1 MQIFFDLLASV
12 LIAVMAGLGI
22 GGGGLLIIYL
32 TLIKQMPQLPA
43 QGINLL
49 FFLCAA
55 ASSLI
60 IHFKQK
66 RIDYKLLLLLA
77 PLGVLGSIFGSYVAA
92 RAAPLLIRKIF
103 AGLLIVSGIIE
114 LCKRGKNSSAKQ

>member
-55 ASSLI
+55 ASSLV

-66 RIDYKLLLLLA
+66 RIDCKLLLLLA

-92 RAAPLLIRKIF
+92 RVAPLLIRKIF

-114 LCKRGKNSSAKQ
+114 LCKRRSNASEK

>member
-1 MQIFFDLLASV
+1 MRIFLDFLASA
-12 LIAVMAGLGI
+12 LIGVMAGLGV

-32 TLIKQMPQLPA
+32 TLLKQMPQLPA

-55 ASSLI
+55 ASSLV

-66 RIDYKLLLLLA
+66 RIDCKLLLLLA
-77 PLGVLGSIFGSYVAA
+77 PLGVIGSILGSFVAA
-92 RAAPLLIRKIF
+92 RIAPQIIRKFF

-114 LCKRGKNSSAKQ
+114 LCKRRSNSSAKQ